1 MRLRASRV
9 LVALALL
16 SLAANVFLL
25 LERQP
30 NHGEESV
37 RHDGTPPQH
46 TETQLSKE
54 SGTPARVQ
62 GCEQELSVAREC
74 QQEVARLRTEL
85 AEAAKR
91 SGTAT
96 AEQQPDPGNATQ
108 STRVLPT
115 AEEFARNQPN
125 PSLEQVL
132 APELQRTLSS
142 DPRRSYTLQ
151 CRGTICRVELM
162 TVPDDETWA
171 LELQQEGAFGK
182 YIEAMSLKWA
192 KPVYDPRSDK
202 WFTRHEALFTARP

>member
-9 LVALALL
+9 LVGLALL
-16 SLAANVFLL
+16 SLAANVLLL

-30 NHGEESV
+30 NQGEESP

-46 TETQLSKE
+46 TET
-54 SGTPARVQ
+54 PPRVQ
-62 GCEQELSVAREC
+62 SCDGELSAVREC
-74 QQEVARLRTEL
+74 QQEVAHLRTEL
-85 AEAAKR
+85 AAAAKR
-91 SGTAT
+91 SGTAM

-108 STRVLPT
+108 STRALPT
-115 AEEFARNQPN
+115 AEDFARNQPN

-132 APELQRTLSS
+132 APELQRTLGS

-151 CRGTICRVELM
+151 CRGTVCRVELM

-171 LELQQEGAFGK
+171 LELQQEGGLGK
-182 YIEAMSLKWA
+182 YMEAVSLKWA
-192 KPVYDPRSDK
+192 KPVYDPRSDR

>member
-16 SLAANVFLL
+16 SLVANVFLL

-37 RHDGTPPQH
+37 RHDGTPPQ
-46 TETQLSKE
+46 Q
-54 SGTPARVQ
+54 PARVQ

-125 PSLEQVL
+125 PSTEQVL

-171 LELQQEGAFGK
+171 LELQQEGAFGR

>member
-9 LVALALL
+9 LVGLGLL

-25 LERQP
+25 LERQS
-30 NHGEESV
+30 NHVEDSLQ
-37 RHDGTPPQH
+37 HDEP
-46 TETQLSKE
+46 E
-54 SGTPARVQ
+54 RVQ
-62 GCEQELSVAREC
+62 SCDQELSAVREC
-74 QQEVARLRTEL
+74 QQEVARMRTQL

-91 SGTAT
+91 SSTAT

-108 STRVLPT
+108 SPRALPT

-125 PSLEQVL
+125 PPLEQVL
-132 APELQRTLSS
+132 APELQRTLGS

-171 LELQQEGAFGK
+171 LELQQEGGLGK
-182 YIEAMSLKWA
+182 YMEAVSLKWA
-192 KPVYDPRSDK
+192 RPVYDPRSDK

>member
-9 LVALALL
+9 LVGLALL
-16 SLAANVFLL
+16 GLAANVILL

-37 RHDGTPPQH
+37 RHDGSPPQH
-46 TETQLSKE
+46 TE
-54 SGTPARVQ
+54 TPARVQ
-62 GCEQELSVAREC
+62 GCEQELSAVREC

-162 TVPDDETWA
+162 TVPNDETWA